1 MQQTATVRWKSWIG
15 LDKITVKQFMSWIF
29 CERLFF
35 CVSQFLY
42 GKCWLTN
49 FLYFSKKTTKEK
61 QKGKAARKWGN
72 GGNANDVVNLDFS
85 KETKPATNGHAALE
99 EEVSEEQVS
108 ELLNGAGKPI
118 Y

>member
-1 MQQTATVRWKSWIG
+1 M
-15 LDKITVKQFMSWIF
+15 
-29 CERLFF
+29 
-35 CVSQFLY
+35 
-42 GKCWLTN
+42 
-49 FLYFSKKTTKEK
+49 
-61 QKGKAARKWGN
+61 
-72 GGNANDVVNLDFS
+72 VNLDFS